1 MRVGHWRLR
10 TRLIVTYVSLILL
23 GFIGLSLLAGNQI
36 SAGAVQDFERSL
48 QAQAALVGRNLRDE
62 VEHFAEN
69 EGSYAQVETA
79 VTGLANDLSLQITL
93 IDRNGLAWVSSEAAI
108 VNTNL
113 GQNPEVLA
121 VLNGEQNSVVDTR
134 PDSQNISTLYT
145 AVAITHDGQ
154 LLSVARVAVPA
165 AATVDVIN
173 RRYLELAGG
182 VLVLTALAVV
192 VALWLAASLTRP
204 LAGLQAS
211 AMRMAGGDFSQR
223 VPVTRQDE
231 LGQLGQ
237 TFNHMAEQVEAMLLE
252 QKAFASN
259 ASHELR
265 TPLTTIRLRSEALRE
280 GNLDEAT
287 TQQYIAEIDD
297 EVARLGRLVNDLIQL
312 SRFDSGRAEVGHEL
326 IDPVR
331 LGRSLCQ
338 QMQKAA
344 EAKQIH
350 LTFAAPDQLPPIQ
363 ANQSHLRIVL
373 QNLLGNAL
381 KYTPDGGQIIWR
393 MALED
398 GYLRSEIEDN
408 GVGISTDDSL
418 HLFER
423 FYRADKAHTRATGG
437 TGLGLPLAKSI
448 VEFYNGR
455 IQLHSNG
462 LDQGTTAAVWWPLTV
477 EPGAETTG

>member
-1 MRVGHWRLR
+1 MFGRWRLR

-23 GFIGLSLLAGNQI
+23 GFTGLSLLAGNQI
-36 SAGAVQDFERSL
+36 SAGAVADFESSL
-48 QAQAALVGRNLRDE
+48 ETQAALVARNLRE
-62 VEHFAEN
+62 LLEHYVEGEASFA
-69 EGSYAQVETA
+69 SVQTA
-79 VTGLANDLSLQITL
+79 VTELANDLNLQITL
-93 IDRNGLAWVSSEAAI
+93 IAPNGYAWLSSDDTI
-108 VNTNL
+108 GNVYL
-113 GQNPEVLA
+113 GQDPEVKA
-121 VLNGEQNSVVDTR
+121 VLNGSTTQVFDTR
-134 PDSQNISTLYT
+134 PNDQNISTIYT
-145 AVAITHDGQ
+145 AAAVTEDGQ
-154 LLSVARVAVPA
+154 LISAVRVAAPA
-165 AATVDVIN
+165 SATISVIQD
-173 RRYLELAGG
+173 RYLALAAG
-182 VLVLTALAVV
+182 VLALTGLAVV
-192 VALWLAASLTRP
+192 AALWLAASFTRP
-204 LAGLQAS
+204 LESLQAS
-211 AMRMAGGDFSQR
+211 AMKVAAGDLSQR
-223 VPVTRQDE
+223 VSISRQDE

-280 GNLDEAT
+280 GSLDEAT
-287 TQQYIAEIDD
+287 AQQYIAEIDD

-312 SRFDSGRAEVGHEL
+312 SRFDSGRAEVGHEQ

-338 QMQKAA
+338 QLQKTA
-344 EAKQIH
+344 ESKHIAIN
-350 LTFAAPDQLPPIQ
+350 FESPAQLPLIQ

-381 KYTPDGGQIIWR
+381 KYTPEGGQVTWQLS
-393 MALED
+393 LED
-398 GYLRSEIEDN
+398 GYLRSEIHDS
-408 GVGISTDDSL
+408 GIGLSSDDIP

-455 IQLHSNG
+455 IQMHSDG
-462 LDQGTTAAVWWPLTV
+462 LGQGTTATVWWPLPEQDSATQ
-477 EPGAETTG
+477 

>member
-1 MRVGHWRLR
+1 MFNHWRLR

-23 GFIGLSLLAGNQI
+23 GFAGLALLAGNQI

-48 QAQAALVGRNLRDE
+48 ETQAALVARNLHSPL
-62 VEHFAEN
+62 EHFV
-69 EGSYAQVETA
+69 EGETSFSSMKTA
-79 VTGLANDLSLQITL
+79 VTELANDYNLQITL
-93 IDRNGLAWVSSEAAI
+93 IGPDGFAWLSSDDSVGNVKLAED
-108 VNTNL
+108 
-113 GQNPEVLA
+113 PEVQA
-121 VLNGEQNSVVDTR
+121 VLNRSSNLVFDTR
-134 PDSQNISTLYT
+134 PNAQNVSYIYT
-145 AVAITHDGQ
+145 AVPVTEDGH
-154 LLSVARVAVPA
+154 LLSVVRIAAPA
-165 AATVDVIN
+165 SATAGIISQ
-173 RRYLELAGG
+173 RYLQLAMG
-182 VLVLTALAVV
+182 VLALTGLAVIA
-192 VALWLAASLTRP
+192 ALWLAASFTRP
-204 LAGLQAS
+204 LEGLQTS
-211 AMRMAGGDFSQR
+211 AMRLAAGDLSQR
-223 VPVTRQDE
+223 VHVSRQDE
-231 LGQLGQ
+231 LGQLGE

-280 GNLDEAT
+280 GTLDEAT

-297 EVARLGRLVNDLIQL
+297 EVARLGRLVSDLIQL
-312 SRFDSGRAEVGHEL
+312 SRFDSGRAEVGNEL

-338 QMQKAA
+338 QLQKTV
-344 EAKQIH
+344 EAKRI
-350 LTFAAPDQLPPIQ
+350 LLNFEAPDHLPSIQ

-381 KYTPDGGQIIWR
+381 KYTPEGGQVTWR
-393 MALED
+393 LSLDD
-398 GYLRSEIEDN
+398 GTLRSEIQDT
-408 GVGISTDDSL
+408 GIGLSHDDIP

-455 IQLHSNG
+455 IQIHSAG
-462 LDQGTTAAVWWPLTV
+462 TGQGTTAIVWWPLP
-477 EPGAETTG
+477 EQE